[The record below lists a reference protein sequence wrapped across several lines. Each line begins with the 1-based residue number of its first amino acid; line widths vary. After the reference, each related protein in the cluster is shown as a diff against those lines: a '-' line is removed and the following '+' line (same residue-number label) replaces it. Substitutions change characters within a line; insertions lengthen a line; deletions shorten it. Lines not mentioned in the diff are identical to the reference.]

1 MPSLLINIMCVCVCI
16 YIYAY
21 LSKKKKKCIYA
32 LSRLYLPV
40 LEGNT
45 ILLFV
50 KLPLNFLRI
59 SAI

>member
-1 MPSLLINIMCVCVCI
+1 MLTYP
-16 YIYAY
+16 
-21 LSKKKKKCIYA
+21 KKKKCIYA

>member
-1 MPSLLINIMCVCVCI
+1 MPSLLINIMCVCVYI
-16 YIYAY
+16 YIC
-21 LSKKKKKCIYA
+21 LLIQKKKKCIYA

>member
-16 YIYAY
+16 YIC
-21 LSKKKKKCIYA
+21 LLIQKKKKCIYA